1 MNVIS
6 MMEYGHKT
14 VLDSIKDLPM
24 EQWGGPGACG
34 RWSVKDIIA
43 HLASYEHMFEDVV
56 GGIIDNTRKTP
67 MLDAMLSQGDGFND
81 LQVEPYQSQSA
92 EAVLAA
98 YQQAFENTMATARQ
112 LPPEMWE
119 KDGLIPWYGDYT
131 LSELMVYTIYG
142 HKREHSA
149 QIALYHDT
157 VKARGR

>member
-1 MNVIS
+1 VNALS

-14 VLDSIKDLPM
+14 VLDSLKDLPM
-24 EQWGGPGACG
+24 DHWNTPGACG
-34 RWSVKDIIA
+34 TWSVKDIIA
-43 HLASYEHMFEDVV
+43 HLASYEHMFEDAIGAVV
-56 GGIIDNTRKTP
+56 DQTRKTP
-67 MLDAMLSQGDGFND
+67 MLEAMFAQGDSFND
-81 LQVEPYQSQSA
+81 LQVEPYHSQSA

-98 YQQAFENTMATARQ
+98 YHQAFENTMATARK

-149 QIALYHDT
+149 QIGVFHDT
-157 VKARGR
+157 VKAL